1 MDASS
6 NEEPVGEV
14 ISLDL
19 HRRER
24 TRARAE
30 GGPARPRRAPQ
41 GPSADRSPAP
51 VTRTPE
57 PPLRATVLFDLASPA
72 TYLAAERADR
82 LLPGARWRPVHGDLL
97 LPPRRGRRPARER
110 AHLEARA
117 AALRLPL
124 VWPDRPVQA
133 RLALRV
139 AALADERGRGPAFV
153 QAAARLA
160 WCGGYDLEDLEVLA
174 EAAEAAGLSA
184 GEAVAAAHDA
194 SRDAAMVDEAGR
206 LRVLGISEL
215 PVVRLGERLV
225 AGEERL
231 AEAAAVARRAAA
243 VARPLPRAT

>member
-1 MDASS
+1 MTD
-6 NEEPVGEV
+6 EPLGVV
-14 ISLDL
+14 VSLER

-24 TRARAE
+24 ALGRARA
-30 GGPARPRRAPQ
+30 GAPRPGRPRTPA
-41 GPSADRSPAP
+41 PAP
-51 VTRTPE
+51 VDDLAA
-57 PPLRATVLFDLASPA
+57 PPPPRPTVLFDLASPA

-82 LLPGARWRPVHGDLL
+82 LLPTARWLPVHGDLL
-97 LPPRRGRRPARER
+97 LPPRRGLSPARER
-110 AHLEARA
+110 ARVEARA

-124 VWPDRPVQA
+124 VWPDRPVRA
-133 RLALRV
+133 GLALRV

-206 LRVLGISEL
+206 LRVLGVSEL